1 MNATELVKQYGFSS
15 AKRFGTWNS
24 YTVYVGQMGK
34 PTDVVGPPF
43 FVLED
48 AKGEARQATDK
59 ELFALMDAFPAGPQE
74 DAPAKDAS
82 RPDTLSLDA
91 APSMRSKDAN
101 GFLHVASS
109 NISKETVNPYY
120 GREIPGWEEKGL
132 DPDHI
137 FYGYRAGEELA
148 KAAKTFDGLPLLV
161 DHHIEDAE
169 NPQKE
174 YRVGS
179 LGTDC
184 RWEAPYLKNSL
195 IVTDAEAI
203 RAIEDGR
210 MKELSCAYRYEPD
223 WTPGTFEGVDYD
235 FIMRNIQG
243 NHVALVEEGRAGSDV
258 VVADAAP
265 RETITA
271 KLEKAMK
278 GLFRR
283 FRGAKDSDPEVEKKE
298 VELAQGIIDLHKKN
312 PETGEIMDVTED
324 ADKAEAVMAAV
335 SKVAATLSPEEV
347 EELTKA
353 IQSLGMD
360 EEEVEEVVKTEDD
373 DLDTAEAV
381 KYGEKEERDK
391 LMSEHMRE
399 DEAEDED
406 EPAYGEDDLK
416 AAADRCGM
424 DAEDPAFQKAF
435 AEGVRYGERKEK
447 EEPRHLDSLHESEG
461 MKKAM
466 DEEEVK
472 AAMDAALRS
481 ASSRAEAK
489 VVAKVRALSA
499 AAEAVRPVLGSIDP
513 LAFDSADGIYGAA
526 LRKMGIDTSKHPRA
540 AWKSMFG
547 IARQQAVQASFAQ
560 DSMRRDYDGPFKG
573 LNRIK
578 H

>member
-15 AKRFGTWNS
+15 AKRYGAWNG
-24 YTVYVGQMGK
+24 YTVYVGQMGR
-34 PTDVVGPPF
+34 PDDVVGPPF
-43 FVLED
+43 FVLEN
-48 AKGEARQATDK
+48 ANGNARQATEK
-59 ELFALMDAFPAGPQE
+59 ELFELMDAFPAGPQE
-74 DAPAKDAS
+74 DAPAKDES

-120 GREIPGWEEKGL
+120 GREIPGWEERGL
-132 DPDHI
+132 DPNHI

-169 NPQKE
+169 APQKE
-174 YRVGS
+174 FRVGS
-179 LGTDC
+179 LGTDA

-223 WTPGTFEGVDYD
+223 WTPGTFEGVPYD

-243 NHVALVEEGRAGSDV
+243 NHVALVEEGRAGADV
-258 VVADAAP
+258 VVADAKP
-265 RETITA
+265 RETITS
-271 KLEKAMK
+271 KMEKTMK
-278 GLFRR
+278 GFFRR

-298 VELAQGIIDLHKKN
+298 VELAQGIIDLHKRN
-312 PETGEIMDVTED
+312 PQTGEIMDVTED

-335 SKVAATLSPEEV
+335 SKIASKLSPEEV

-353 IQSLGMD
+353 VQALGTD
-360 EEEVEEVVKTEDD
+360 EDVEVVETEDD

-381 KYGEKEERDK
+381 EYGEEKERDK

-399 DEAEDED
+399 DKAEDED
-406 EPAYGEDDLK
+406 EPAYDEEDLK

-435 AEGVRYGERKEK
+435 AEGVRYGEEKEK
-447 EEPRHLDSLHESEG
+447 AEPKHLDSLHESEG
-461 MKKAM
+461 AKKAM

-489 VVAKVRALSA
+489 VVAKFRALSA

-526 LRKMGIDTSKHPRA
+526 LRKMGIDTAKHPRA
-540 AWKSMFG
+540 AWKSMFS
-547 IARQQAVQASFAQ
+547 IARQQATASMAQ
-560 DSMRRDYDGPFKG
+560 DASMRRDYDGAFKG

-578 H
+578 RG

>member
-1 MNATELVKQYGFSS
+1 MNAKEFVKQYGFSD
-15 AKRFGTWNS
+15 ALLMGTWNG
-24 YTVYVGQMGK
+24 YTVFVGEMENSDAATGL
-34 PTDVVGPPF
+34 PF
-43 FVLED
+43 FVLEND
-48 AKGEARQATDK
+48 GNARQAKSDETWK
-59 ELFALMDAFPAGPQE
+59 LMNAFPDGPQE
-74 DAPAKDAS
+74 ESPAKDTS

-148 KAAKTFDGLPLLV
+148 KAAKTFDGLPLLL

-169 NPQKE
+169 APQKE

-179 LGTDC
+179 LGTDS

-210 MKELSCAYRYEPD
+210 MKELSCAYRYDPD
-223 WTPGTFEGVDYD
+223 WTPGTYEGVPYD
-235 FIMRNIQG
+235 FVMRNIQG

-283 FRGAKDSDPEVEKKE
+283 FRGAKDSDPETEKKE

-335 SKVAATLSPEEV
+335 SKIASKLSPEEV
-347 EELTKA
+347 DELTRA

-360 EEEVEEVVKTEDD
+360 EEVEEVVKTEDD

-399 DEAEDED
+399 DGAEDED
-406 EPAYGEDDLK
+406 EPAYDEEALK
-416 AAADRCGM
+416 AAADACGM

-435 AEGVRYGERKEK
+435 AEGVKYGEKKEK

-461 MKKAM
+461 VKKAM

-489 VVAKVRALSA
+489 VVAKFRALSA
-499 AAEAVRPVLGSIDP
+499 AASAVRPVLGDIDP

-526 LRKMGIDTSKHPRA
+526 LRKLGIDTTKHPRA

-547 IARQQAVQASFAQ
+547 IARQQASASFAQ
-560 DSMRRDYDGPFKG
+560 DASMRRDYDGAFAG

-578 H
+578 RG

>member
-1 MNATELVKQYGFSS
+1 MNAKELVKQYGFSN
-15 AKRFGTWNS
+15 ALRMGTWNGYS
-24 YTVYVGQMGK
+24 VYVGEMEDPDAATGL
-34 PTDVVGPPF
+34 PF
-43 FVLED
+43 FVLEFD
-48 AKGEARQATDK
+48 GDVRQATSD
-59 ELFALMDAFPAGPQE
+59 ETWELMDAFPAGPQE
-74 DAPAKDAS
+74 EVPAKDAS

-195 IVTDAEAI
+195 VVTDAEAI

-223 WTPGTFEGVDYD
+223 WTPGTYEGVPYD

-335 SKVAATLSPEEV
+335 SKIAAKLSPEEV

-381 KYGEKEERDK
+381 KYGEEKERDK
-391 LMSEHMRE
+391 LVSEHMRE
-399 DEAEDED
+399 DED
-406 EPAYGEDDLK
+406 EPVLDEEAVKE
-416 AAADRCGM
+416 AADKCGM
-424 DAEDPAFQKAF
+424 DAEDPQFQRAF
-435 AEGVRYGERKEK
+435 AEGVKYGEKKEK
-447 EEPRHLDSLHESEG
+447 EEPKHLDSLHESEG

-489 VVAKVRALSA
+489 VVAKFRALSA
-499 AAEAVRPVLGSIDP
+499 AASAVRPVLGDIDP

-526 LRKMGIDTSKHPRA
+526 LRKLGIDTSKHPRA
-540 AWKSMFG
+540 AWKSMYG
-547 IARQQAVQASFAQ
+547 IARQQAVSSMAQ
-560 DSMRRDYDGPFKG
+560 DASMRRDFSGSFAG

-578 H
+578 RG